1 MGAKFCQR
9 PFLHLISMVAQTVK
23 ASAYNVGDPDSL
35 RWVRKIPWRR
45 KWQPTPVLLTG
56 KSHEWRSLVGY
67 SPWGR
72 KESDTTE
79 QLHFHFTSPHTQR
92 IERGIKSRSSLDFPW
107 LTTHLY
113 QITEKD
119 LKFYTH
125 WTPVVDGSSQESL
138 ECH

>member
-56 KSHEWRSLVGY
+56 KSHGWRSLVGC
-67 SPWGR
+67 SPWGC

-79 QLHFHFTSPHTQR
+79 QQIQFNLDCHMVFIFQFVYDPPPRVT
-92 IERGIKSRSSLDFPW
+92 EIKTNVNKW
-107 LTTHLY
+107 
-113 QITEKD
+113 D
-119 LKFYTH
+119 LIKR
-125 WTPVVDGSSQESL
+125 
-138 ECH
+138 